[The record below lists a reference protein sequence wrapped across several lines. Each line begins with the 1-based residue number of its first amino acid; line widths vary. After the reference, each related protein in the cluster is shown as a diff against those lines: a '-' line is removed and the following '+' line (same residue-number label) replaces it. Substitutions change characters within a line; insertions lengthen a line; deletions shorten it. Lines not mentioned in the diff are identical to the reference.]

1 MDDQI
6 GRVVDALDKKKLR
19 DNTLIVFMSD
29 NGGTRN
35 PMFSGAIADV
45 SKVKIP
51 CDNGPYR
58 EGKGEL
64 YEGGTRVVAFA
75 NWPGHIPAGATAKE
89 MIHVVDMY
97 PTLAG
102 LAGASTAKCKALDGL
117 DVWGTISGG
126 KASPRTEVVY
136 NIEPFRAAIRQGD
149 WKLVWR
155 TTLPSLVELYNIP
168 QDPSEKNNVAAEH
181 PEIVAALQK
190 RTQELAAAGVKPLFM
205 QEGFEQIVRWSQ
217 LPPAFPGEELEF
229 DQEK

>member
-45 SKVKIP
+45 SKLKIP

-58 EGKGEL
+58 EGKGDL

-75 NWPGHIPAGATAKE
+75 NWPGHIPAGVIVKE
-89 MIHVVDMY
+89 MIHVIDMY
-97 PTLAG
+97 PTLIG
-102 LAGASTAKCKALDGL
+102 LAGASTAKCKPLDGIN
-117 DVWGTISGG
+117 VWDTIAEG

-136 NIEPFRAAIRQGD
+136 NIEPFRAAVRQGD

-155 TTLPSLVELYNIP
+155 ATLPSSTELYNIT
-168 QDPSEKNNVAAEH
+168 QDPSEKSNVAAEH

-190 RTQELAAAGVKPLFM
+190 RAQELAAAGVKPLFM
-205 QEGFEQIVRWSQ
+205 QEGFEQIIRWSR